1 MVQDYE
7 ENETNFVMVEDLN
20 FNYLQ
25 NDDTPLIKEFSS
37 DLLKDSTIYE
47 DAMSDL
53 YLNAKT
59 SKYLDDYTGFNKE
72 DLVNQEDILK
82 AEMRG
87 DNLDN

>member
-1 MVQDYE
+1 MR

-59 SKYLDDYTGFNKE
+59 SKYLMIIL
-72 DLVNQEDILK
+72 DLIK
-82 AEMRG
+82 KI
-87 DNLDN
+87 